1 LNRSLSLLGGAS
13 GRAIYDVMLKH
24 EHIYSDLP
32 TMRLAGKMRM
42 DLSVKRDNSTSG
54 VKDDQAGARL
64 AVDQSI

>member
-1 LNRSLSLLGGAS
+1 
-13 GRAIYDVMLKH
+13 MLKH
-24 EHIYSDLP
+24 EDVYSDLS
-32 TMRLAGKMRM
+32 TLRLAGKMRM